1 MKPLSNTQ
9 RFSPQ
14 QGLTLIELMVALAIV
29 GLLSALVYPRYQDF
43 VSHARRVDA
52 QTQLLSAQQWME
64 RLYNESFDYA
74 QSAEGNDVASLLALQ
89 AFRTSPRAGEGLKAY
104 DISVTV
110 ASPNPSQSFVLT
122 AKRTALGPAAADACG
137 DFTLDHHGVR
147 GLVNNTKSLA
157 ECWK

>member
-29 GLLSALVYPRYQDF
+29 GMLTALVYPRYQNY

-74 QSAEGNDVASLLALQ
+74 QSAEGKDVASLLALQ

>member
-29 GLLSALVYPRYQDF
+29 GLLSALVYPRYQNY

-89 AFRTSPRAGEGLKAY
+89 AFRTSPRVGEGLKAY

>member
-1 MKPLSNTQ
+1 MKPLNTTQ

-29 GLLSALVYPRYQDF
+29 GLLSALVYPRYQNY

-89 AFRTSPRAGEGLKAY
+89 AFRTSPRVGEGLKAY

>member
-29 GLLSALVYPRYQDF
+29 GLLSALVYPRYQNY

>member
-29 GLLSALVYPRYQDF
+29 GLLSALVYPRYQNY

-74 QSAEGNDVASLLALQ
+74 QSAEGKDVASLLALQ

>member
-29 GLLSALVYPRYQDF
+29 GLLSALVYPRYQNY

-74 QSAEGNDVASLLALQ
+74 QSAEGNDVASLFALQ

>member
-1 MKPLSNTQ
+1 MKPSSNTQ
-9 RFSPQ
+9 RLSPQ

-29 GLLSALVYPRYQDF
+29 GLLSALVYPRYQNYA
-43 VSHARRVDA
+43 SHARRVDA

-64 RLYNESFDYA
+64 RLYNESYDYA
-74 QSAEGNDVASLLALQ
+74 KTADGQEVNSLLALQ
-89 AFRTSPRAGEGLKAY
+89 PFRSAPRAGEGLKSY
-104 DISVTV
+104 DIAVTV
-110 ASPNPSQSFVLT
+110 ASPSPAHTFLLT
-122 AKRTALGPAAADACG
+122 AKRAALGPAAADACG

>member
-1 MKPLSNTQ
+1 MKPLSNNQ
-9 RFSPQ
+9 RLQ
-14 QGLTLIELMVALAIV
+14 KQHGLTLIELMVALAIV
-29 GLLSALVYPRYQDF
+29 GLLIALVYPRYQNY

-74 QSAEGNDVASLLALQ
+74 QSAEGKDVASLLALQ

>member
-1 MKPLSNTQ
+1 MKTLTNAPH
-9 RFSPQ
+9 RRRQ

-29 GLLSALVYPRYQDF
+29 GLLSAVVYPRYQNY
-43 VSHARRVDA
+43 VSQARRIDA

-64 RLYNESFDYA
+64 RLYNESYDYA
-74 QSAEGNDVASLLALQ
+74 KSADGQGVTALLALQ
-89 AFRTSPRAGEGLKAY
+89 AFRSSPRAGEGLKAY

-110 ASPNPSQSFVLT
+110 ATPSPSQTFLLT
-122 AKRTALGPAAADACG
+122 SKRSALGPAAADACG

>member
-1 MKPLSNTQ
+1 MKPLITTQ

-110 ASPNPSQSFVLT
+110 ASPNPSQSFELT

>member
-1 MKPLSNTQ
+1 MKPKSNTQ

-29 GLLSALVYPRYQDF
+29 GLLSALVYPRYQNY

-74 QSAEGNDVASLLALQ
+74 QSAEGKDVASLLALQ

>member
-1 MKPLSNTQ
+1 MKPLTTTP
-9 RFSPQ
+9 RFHKQ
-14 QGLTLIELMVALAIV
+14 YGITLIELMVALAIV

-64 RLYNESFDYA
+64 RLYSESYDYA
-74 QSAEGNDVASLLALQ
+74 KTADGQEVHSMLALQ
-89 AFRTSPRAGEGLKAY
+89 PFRSSPRAGKGRKAY

-110 ASPNPSQSFVLT
+110 ASPSPSQTFLLT

>member
-1 MKPLSNTQ
+1 MKPKSNTQ

-29 GLLSALVYPRYQDF
+29 GLLSALVYPRYQNY

-89 AFRTSPRAGEGLKAY
+89 AFRTSPRVGEGLKAY

>member
-1 MKPLSNTQ
+1 MKPLITTQ

-74 QSAEGNDVASLLALQ
+74 QSAEGKDVASLLALQ

-147 GLVNNTKSLA
+147 GLENNTKSLT

>member
-1 MKPLSNTQ
+1 MKTLSNTQ

-89 AFRTSPRAGEGLKAY
+89 AFRTSPRVGEGLKAY

>member
-1 MKPLSNTQ
+1 MKTLTNAPHM
-9 RFSPQ
+9 RRQ

-29 GLLSALVYPRYQDF
+29 GLLSAVVYPRYQSY
-43 VSHARRVDA
+43 VSQARRVDA

-64 RLYNESFDYA
+64 RLYNESYDYGK
-74 QSAEGNDVASLLALQ
+74 SASGQDVAPLLALQ
-89 AFRTSPRAGEGLKAY
+89 SFKSSPRMGEGLKAY

-110 ASPNPSQSFVLT
+110 ATPSPSQTFVLT
-122 AKRTALGPAAADACG
+122 SKRSALGPAAADACG

>member
-1 MKPLSNTQ
+1 MKPITNAPHIH
-9 RFSPQ
+9 RQ

-29 GLLSALVYPRYQDF
+29 GLLSAVVYPRYQNYVF
-43 VSHARRVDA
+43 QARRVDA

-64 RLYNESFDYA
+64 RFYNESYDYA
-74 QSAEGNDVASLLALQ
+74 KSAEGQDVSSLLALQ
-89 AFRTSPRAGEGLKAY
+89 AFKSSPRAGEGLKAY

-110 ASPNPSQSFVLT
+110 AAPNPSQTFLLT
-122 AKRTALGPAAADACG
+122 AKRAALGPAATDVCG